1 MPNSALSRT
10 TSTAHLP
17 LSTAETTPTTSAE
30 AQARRAWR
38 MWLVACL
45 FTLLCFLILAR
56 LLVYQLFT
64 DADNL
69 FNTRLQLT
77 QSPRG
82 TIVDRDGEILA
93 ADRFYYQVVVT
104 ANAIKRSEDRQLVA
118 NELETRIGI
127 PAAKTWDIL
136 VQNADRPYA
145 ELAKQIE
152 FETGRQLIDYI
163 AAATEE
169 NAVTPLQYIAVRPV
183 PERFYPQDALASHV
197 VGFVQ
202 AEHYGLYGLEEYY
215 DTFLQDDG
223 VGLLAQQVSNL
234 GSLAPQVRRFL
245 PSVAG
250 KDLVLSLDRSIQYI
264 IEEELQEAIAKYR
277 AQSGTIIVMEPHTGG
292 ILGMANWPTYNPNTR
307 NSENVDVARF
317 LNPAVSALYEPGSI
331 FKVITMAAG
340 L

>member
-136 VQNADRPYA
+136 V
-145 ELAKQIE
+145 
-152 FETGRQLIDYI
+152 
-163 AAATEE
+163 
-169 NAVTPLQYIAVRPV
+169 
-183 PERFYPQDALASHV
+183 
-197 VGFVQ
+197 
-202 AEHYGLYGLEEYY
+202 
-215 DTFLQDDG
+215 
-223 VGLLAQQVSNL
+223 
-234 GSLAPQVRRFL
+234 
-245 PSVAG
+245 
-250 KDLVLSLDRSIQYI
+250 
-264 IEEELQEAIAKYR
+264 
-277 AQSGTIIVMEPHTGG
+277 
-292 ILGMANWPTYNPNTR
+292 
-307 NSENVDVARF
+307 
-317 LNPAVSALYEPGSI
+317 
-331 FKVITMAAG
+331 
-340 L
+340 